1 MPRMESASFKE
12 LACSGA
18 LDEISNSENGE
29 AIERYIRGKGLVR
42 EGKTCRA
49 VLFVIYQTTRF
60 GPQNGFRLALILEG
74 VTPENVREQ
83 LKGAV
88 EQDAAEYVVV
98 KP

>member
-1 MPRMESASFKE
+1 MESASFKE
-12 LACSGA
+12 LVCSGA
-18 LDEISNSENGE
+18 LDEISNSKNGE
-29 AIERYIRGKGLVR
+29 AIEEYIRGKGLVR

-49 VLFVIYQTTRF
+49 VLFVIYQSARF

-74 VTPENVREQ
+74 VTPQNACEQ

-88 EQDAAEYVVV
+88 EQDAAECVVV

>member
-1 MPRMESASFKE
+1 MDSASFKE

-18 LDEISNSENGE
+18 FDEISNSENGE
-29 AIERYIRGKGLVR
+29 AIERYIRGNGLVI

-49 VLFVIYQTTRF
+49 VLFIIYQTTRF
-60 GPQNGFRLALILEG
+60 GPQKGFRLALILEG
-74 VTPENVREQ
+74 VTPENAREQ